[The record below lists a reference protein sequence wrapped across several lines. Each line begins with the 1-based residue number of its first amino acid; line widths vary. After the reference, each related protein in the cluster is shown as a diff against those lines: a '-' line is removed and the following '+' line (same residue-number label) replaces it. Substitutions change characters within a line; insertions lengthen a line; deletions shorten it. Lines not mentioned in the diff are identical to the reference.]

1 MSSLD
6 SSTKRGKYGF
16 DLDINSYSIEDMLE
30 IYKIPKNQKGNVTD
44 DYVKNMTKEIVQQYK
59 DYNAS
64 GIGGDMPFSENYSED
79 DEYVTF
85 FNEVQKRIL
94 QYLHSGVSFIND
106 SNLSSSSGKTV
117 ENQLIQKFSPSSII
131 SDPYKLVMMPK
142 EDVRVQNIN
151 PNLIATPSIVH
162 EYAKG
167 VINPLERRTIK
178 RIISIDTLFRNDHGS
193 TTSADYIWNLPTPI
207 NNVLSMKLVSMEFP
221 NIIKMFS
228 SSRKNSIFT
237 VHLYNVPQRYS
248 IGVNTFK
255 TIFVNHTETI
265 IIPDGFYVSG
275 DFEVIMSNYFLNA
288 IAPTR
293 ATIVA
298 DLSSDNIT
306 YMPRAAPN
314 TTPLPGQLIYE
325 DIDESEIEDPS
336 VIRKLNFNGLK
347 FLVLEVNSLSS
358 KTIIRTREKSDSVPA
373 YSASE
378 TEPNYRAFDGSY
390 ATNYN
395 YSPNFSFK
403 LDFNVQEDKSFTEYY
418 KEGGIFMRHVTYETR
433 TINGQTVQVRVDPS
447 PNGNEC
453 ANASHERT
461 HMTSKTLQCFR
472 PKLDPHTGKIMRT
485 NTKMR
490 PLYKNAGWAMGFY
503 KDIYDVKTGMAFL
516 TRLDPYATYTPVKYN
531 LYVESESSYGSSV
544 SQYFFLEL
552 DDYNRNFTTNTIIA
566 ETGGGTHLGNN
577 IIARIPINAPALN
590 INYSN
595 PSDLIF
601 KQRDYF
607 GPVKIEKLHL
617 RLVDRYG
624 ETLDIQNNDYSVAI
638 ELITTY

>member
-1 MSSLD
+1 MSTQD

-30 IYKIPKNQKGNVTD
+30 IYKIPKHQKGNVTE
-44 DYVKNMTKEIVQQYK
+44 DYVKNMTKEIIQQYK
-59 DYNAS
+59 DYNAN

-79 DEYVTF
+79 DEYVVF

-94 QYLHSGVSFIND
+94 QYLQSGVSFIND

-117 ENQLIQKFSPSSII
+117 ENRLVQKFSPSSII
-131 SDPYKLVMMPK
+131 SDPDKLVMMPK

-151 PNLIATPSIVH
+151 PNLIATPSIIH

-167 VINPLERRTIK
+167 VINPLERRIIK
-178 RIISIDTLFRNDHGS
+178 RIVSIDTLFRNDHGITS
-193 TTSADYIWNLPTPI
+193 SADYIWNLPTPI

-228 SSRKNSIFT
+228 SARKNSIFT

-248 IGVNTFK
+248 DEGVFK
-255 TIFVNHTETI
+255 TVFINHTETI
-265 IIPDGFYVSG
+265 IIPDGFYVSS
-275 DFEVIMSNYFLNA
+275 DFEVIMSNYFINA
-288 IAPTR
+288 LPPTKG
-293 ATIVA
+293 TIVA

-306 YMPRAAPN
+306 FIPRNPVDYADASSN
-314 TTPLPGQLIYE
+314 Q
-325 DIDESEIEDPS
+325 
-336 VIRKLNFNGLK
+336 LNFNGLK
-347 FLVLEVNSLSS
+347 FLLLEVNDLSS
-358 KTIIRTREKSDSVPA
+358 KTIIRSREITDTIPPIPTSI
-373 YSASE
+373 
-378 TEPNYRAFDGSY
+378 TEANYRAFAGSY

-395 YSPNFSFK
+395 YSPNFWFK

-418 KEGGIFMRHVTYETR
+418 KEGGVFVRNVTYETQ
-433 TINGQTVQVRVDPS
+433 TINGQPVQVMVDPA

-453 ANASHERT
+453 ANASTART

-472 PKLDPHTGKIMRT
+472 PKLDPHTGKVMRT

-490 PLYKNAGWAMGFY
+490 SLYKNAGWAMGFY
-503 KDIYDVKTGMAFL
+503 KDIYEVKTGVAFQ
-516 TRLDPYATYTPVKYN
+516 TRLDSNATYLPLTYN
-531 LYVESESSYGSSV
+531 RYVESESSYGSSV

-577 IIARIPINAPALN
+577 IIARIPITAPSLN
-590 INYSN
+590 INHSS
-595 PSDLIF
+595 PDDLIF

>member
-1 MSSLD
+1 MSTQD
-6 SSTKRGKYGF
+6 SGTKRGKYGF
-16 DLDINSYSIEDMLE
+16 DLDINSYSIEDLME
-30 IYKIPKNQKGNVTD
+30 IYKIPKSQKGNVTE
-44 DYVKNMTKEIVQQYK
+44 DYVKNMTKEIIQQYK
-59 DYNAS
+59 NYNATS
-64 GIGGDMPFSENYSED
+64 IGGDMPFSENYSED

-94 QYLHSGVSFIND
+94 QYLHSGASFITD
-106 SNLSSSSGKTV
+106 SHLSSSSGKTV
-117 ENQLIQKFSPSSII
+117 ENRLIQKFSPSSII
-131 SDPYKLVMMPK
+131 SDADKLVMMPK
-142 EDVRVQNIN
+142 EDVRVQNLN
-151 PNLIATPSIVH
+151 PNVIATPSIIH

-178 RIISIDTLFRNDHGS
+178 RIISIDTLFRTDHGS
-193 TTSADYIWNLPTPI
+193 TSSADYIWNLPTPI
-207 NNVLSMKLVSMEFP
+207 NNVLSMKIVSMEFP

-228 SSRKNSIFT
+228 SSRKNNIFT
-237 VHLYNVPQRYS
+237 VHLYNVPQRYTE
-248 IGVNTFK
+248 GGATNTVF
-255 TIFVNHTETI
+255 INHTETI
-265 IIPDGFYVSG
+265 IVPDGFYVSS
-275 DFEVIMSNYFLNA
+275 DFEVIMSNYFINSL
-288 IAPTR
+288 APTKG
-293 ATIVA
+293 TVVA

-306 YMPRAAPN
+306 YMPRAA
-314 TTPLPGQLIYE
+314 TIETATPGQLIYE
-325 DIDESEIEDPS
+325 DASTNQ
-336 VIRKLNFNGLK
+336 LNFNGLK
-347 FLVLEVNSLSS
+347 FLVLEVSDLSS
-358 KTIIRTREKSDSVPA
+358 KTIIRSRESTDAIPPIPTTI
-373 YSASE
+373 
-378 TEPNYRAFDGSY
+378 TEPSYRAFYGSY

-395 YSPNFSFK
+395 YSPNFWFK

-418 KEGGIFMRHVTYETR
+418 KEGGVFVRNITYETQ
-433 TINGQTVQVRVDPS
+433 TINGQPVQVMVDPA
-447 PNGNEC
+447 PDGKEC
-453 ANASHERT
+453 ATASTARV

-503 KDIYDVKTGMAFL
+503 KDIYEVKTGVAFI
-516 TRLDPYATYTPVKYN
+516 TRLNPNATYQPITYN
-531 LYVESESSYGSSV
+531 RYVESESSYGSSV

-577 IIARIPINAPALN
+577 IIARIPITSPALN
-590 INYSN
+590 INHTS